1 MLKRGSVMIVHETSK
16 VKMKYKLMTF
26 VLTWSGLVILMS
38 MFVTV
43 PLTSV
48 FVTDLHI
55 SETDA
60 AWIGSIYSFCFAIGC
75 LIYGPL
81 SDKYGRKIFLVS
93 SILVLAIV
101 TFMTSFVH
109 QFEWLLVMRAF
120 QGIASAAFAPL
131 SLVYAND
138 MFPPHKRLTVTG
150 SIISGFLIASIV
162 AQIFGIII
170 STSFG
175 WSSIFSIL
183 GIVYFITALFVI
195 FFLPKDQ
202 ISDKE
207 NSIFRKYI
215 QMSEIFKNL
224 KLSMSFYIM
233 FTVYFSLIGMY
244 TILGDYLRP
253 YGFTEKDVLLIR
265 AIAIFSMLTAVFA
278 GKIVEKFGILQTLSG
293 ALTLATLSLLLMGF
307 STSANVIILGSLLFV
322 AGIACVVPIN
332 VSLVVKN
339 AGLARGSAVLFN
351 AFMLFLGASIGPLL
365 ATNLVQGGDYL
376 LAFVVYSIVLFV
388 GLIFSMFL
396 KTEG

>member
-1 MLKRGSVMIVHETSK
+1 MLVHETSK
-16 VKMKYKLMTF
+16 IKMKYKLMTF

-55 SETDA
+55 SETNA

-81 SDKYGRKIFLVS
+81 SDKYGRKIFLMS

-101 TFMTSFVH
+101 TFMTSFVN
-109 QFEWLLVMRAF
+109 QFEWLLVMRAL

-170 STSFG
+170 NASFG
-175 WSSIFSIL
+175 WSSIFIIL

-195 FFLPKDQ
+195 LCLPKDQ

-207 NSIFRKYI
+207 NSILRKYI

-244 TILGDYLRP
+244 TILGDYLQP
-253 YGFTEKDVLLIR
+253 YGFTEEDVLLIR

-278 GKIVEKFGILQTLSG
+278 GRIVDKLGILPTLRG
-293 ALTLATLSLLLMGF
+293 ALALATISLLLMGF
-307 STSANVIILGSLLFV
+307 STSANLIILGSLLFV

-339 AGLARGSAVLFN
+339 SGLARGSAVLFN
-351 AFMLFLGASIGPLL
+351 AFMLFLGASIGPIL
-365 ATNLVQGGDYL
+365 ATNLVQGGNYL
-376 LAFVVYSIVLFV
+376 LAFVVFSVVLFV